1 MKQEGSARRRGADKA
16 KPPPGG
22 EQEPP
27 PPAPQD
33 VEMKEEAAAGSGSAG
48 EGDGKAA
55 ATEHSQRELDTV
67 TLEDI
72 KEHVRQLEK
81 AVSGKEPRFVLR
93 ALRML
98 PSTSRRLNHYV
109 LYKAVHGFFTSNNAT
124 RDFLLPFLEEPMDTE
139 ADLQFRP
146 RTGKAASA
154 PLLPE
159 VEAYLQL
166 LMVIFLMNSKRYK
179 EAQKISD
186 DLMQKISTQNRRALD
201 LVAAKCYYYHA
212 RVYEFLDKLDVV
224 RSFLHARLRTA
235 TLRHDADG
243 QATLLNLLLRNYLHY
258 SLYDQAEKLVSK
270 SVFPEQANN
279 NEWARYLYY
288 TGRIKAIQLEYSEAR
303 RTMTNALRKAPQ
315 HTAVGFKQTVHKLL
329 IVVELLLGEIPDR
342 LQFRQP
348 SLKRSLM
355 PYFLLTQAVRT
366 GNLAKFNQ
374 VLDQFGEKFQ
384 TDGTYT
390 LIIRLRHN
398 VIKTGVRMISLS
410 YSRISLADIAQKLQ
424 LDSPEDAEFIVAKAI
439 RDGVIEASIN
449 HEKGYVQSKEM
460 IDIYSTREP
469 QLAFHQRISFCLDIH
484 NMSVKAMRFPPNPT
498 TRTWSLQRNGV
509 SGSSR
514 TWSLPRRWRRMTTT
528 ASLEPGPGEGWAE
541 WRLAFCLFPQ
551 RSPARETVLRF
562 PHTAHRLHMC
572 RGQGCWEPT
581 VPFLL
586 PCLSVAGDSTLWAGE
601 RVAASWRQSPASW
614 WCRQQEGTDRTMD

>member
-1 MKQEGSARRRGADKA
+1 
-16 KPPPGG
+16 
-22 EQEPP
+22 
-27 PPAPQD
+27 
-33 VEMKEEAAAGSGSAG
+33 MKEEEATGGGSSG
-48 EGDGKAA
+48 EADGKMATA
-55 ATEHSQRELDTV
+55 ATERELDII

-72 KEHVRQLEK
+72 KEHVKQLEK

-109 LYKAVHGFFTSNNAT
+109 LYKAVQGFFTSNNAI

-139 ADLQFRP
+139 ADLQFHP
-146 RTGKAASA
+146 CTGKAASA

-166 LMVIFLMNSKRYK
+166 LVVIFMMNSKRYK

-201 LVAAKCYYYHA
+201 LVAAKYYYYHA
-212 RVYEFLDKLDVV
+212 RVYEFLDKLDV
-224 RSFLHARLRTA
+224 
-235 TLRHDADG
+235 
-243 QATLLNLLLRNYLHY
+243 
-258 SLYDQAEKLVSK
+258 DQAEKLLSK
-270 SVFPEQANN
+270 SVFPEQAN

-315 HTAVGFKQTVHKLL
+315 HTAVGFKQKVHKLL

-348 SLKRSLM
+348 SLKCSLM

-384 TDGTYT
+384 ADGTYT
-390 LIIRLRHN
+390 LILWLQHN
-398 VIKTGVRMISLS
+398 VIKTGVHTISLS

-460 IDIYSTREP
+460 IDIYSTQEP

-484 NMSVKAMRFPPNPT
+484 NMSVKAMRFPPKSYNKNLE
-498 TRTWSLQRNGV
+498 SAEKQRE
-509 SGSSR
+509 R
-514 TWSLPRRWRRMTTT
+514 EQQD
-528 ASLEPGPGEGWAE
+528 LEFAKEMAE
-541 WRLAFCLFPQ
+541 DDDDSFP
-551 RSPARETVLRF
+551 
-562 PHTAHRLHMC
+562 
-572 RGQGCWEPT
+572 
-581 VPFLL
+581 
-586 PCLSVAGDSTLWAGE
+586 
-601 RVAASWRQSPASW
+601 
-614 WCRQQEGTDRTMD
+614 

>member
-1 MKQEGSARRRGADKA
+1 
-16 KPPPGG
+16 
-22 EQEPP
+22 
-27 PPAPQD
+27 
-33 VEMKEEAAAGSGSAG
+33 MKEEAATGGGSSG
-48 EGDGKAA
+48 EADGKTATA
-55 ATEHSQRELDTV
+55 ATEHSQRELDII

-72 KEHVRQLEK
+72 KEHVKPLEK
-81 AVSGKEPRFVLR
+81 AVSGKEPRF
-93 ALRML
+93 
-98 PSTSRRLNHYV
+98 
-109 LYKAVHGFFTSNNAT
+109 
-124 RDFLLPFLEEPMDTE
+124 
-139 ADLQFRP
+139 FRP

-159 VEAYLQL
+159 VEAYIQL

-224 RSFLHARLRTA
+224 RRFLHARLRTA

-243 QATLLNLLLRNYLHY
+243 QATLLNLLLRNYLRY

-303 RTMTNALRKAPQ
+303 RTMTKALRKASQ

-384 TDGTYT
+384 ADGTCT
-390 LIIRLRHN
+390 LIIPLRHN
-398 VIKTGVRMISLS
+398 VIKTGV
-410 YSRISLADIAQKLQ
+410 
-424 LDSPEDAEFIVAKAI
+424 PEDAEFIVAKAI

-469 QLAFHQRISFCLDIH
+469 QLAFHQLISFCLDIH
-484 NMSVKAMRFPPNPT
+484 NMSVKAMRFPPKAYNKD
-498 TRTWSLQRNGV
+498 
-509 SGSSR
+509 
-514 TWSLPRRWRRMTTT
+514 
-528 ASLEPGPGEGWAE
+528 LESAE
-541 WRLAFCLFPQ
+541 ERCEREQQDLEFAKEMAEDDDDSFP
-551 RSPARETVLRF
+551 
-562 PHTAHRLHMC
+562 
-572 RGQGCWEPT
+572 
-581 VPFLL
+581 
-586 PCLSVAGDSTLWAGE
+586 
-601 RVAASWRQSPASW
+601 
-614 WCRQQEGTDRTMD
+614 